1 MINNCIIPINS
12 DEERYEIYQLLLN
25 QPYLT
30 MRYQVNN
37 LAYKKL
43 KCFYIIDCVVRYS
56 FDISFLKGCYPELKI
71 INPYK
76 ILIKKELYED

>member
-43 KCFYIIDCVVRYS
+43 
-56 FDISFLKGCYPELKI
+56 
-71 INPYK
+71 
-76 ILIKKELYED
+76 